1 MNLFENIGQHT
12 QSAATKL
19 HVRSALNPLL
29 WLTAITTP
37 LCFTMAFAFKN
48 SSPIF
53 EVLIFSGLFPMVIT
67 CIGFCYFAL
76 FKPEKLQSEDYQIR
90 HESLQLIQQKSGQI
104 EIPVTSLEQ
113 IVNPSTPSPESK
125 GGNK

>member
-1 MNLFENIGQHT
+1 MFENIGQHSQT
-12 QSAATKL
+12 AATKL

-29 WLTAITTP
+29 WLTGIATP
-37 LCFTMAFAFKN
+37 LCFMGAFAFKD
-48 SSPIF
+48 SSPVF
-53 EVLIFSGLFPMVIT
+53 EVLIISGLLPIVIT
-67 CIGFCYFAL
+67 CIGFGYFAL

-113 IVNPSTPSPESK
+113 IVNPSAPALESK
-125 GGNK
+125 GGEK

>member
-1 MNLFENIGQHT
+1 LLNDIGRHS

-29 WLTAITTP
+29 WLTGIATP
-37 LCFTMAFAFKN
+37 LCFISGYALKD

-53 EVLIFSGLFPMVIT
+53 EILIVAGLLPMTVT
-67 CIGFCYFAL
+67 CFGFCYFAM

-90 HESLQLIQQKSGQI
+90 HESLQLIQQKSGDI

-113 IVNPSTPSPESK
+113 IVNP
-125 GGNK
+125 GNQFSRLEGVRE

>member
-1 MNLFENIGQHT
+1 MLNDIGRHS

-29 WLTAITTP
+29 WLTGIATP
-37 LCFTMAFAFKN
+37 LCFISGYALKD

-53 EVLIFSGLFPMVIT
+53 EILIVAGLLPMTVT
-67 CIGFCYFAL
+67 CFGFCYFAM

-90 HESLQLIQQKSGQI
+90 HESLQLIQQKSGDI

-113 IVNPSTPSPESK
+113 IVNP
-125 GGNK
+125 GNQFSRLEGVRE